1 MSSGAA
7 VAGSVHGADGRP
19 VDDALPASGDICER
33 LALHRSLLLRRR
45 ARGRY
50 VLVTE
55 QRIVVNS
62 AAQGLLT
69 IDDELALHQ
78 AAVRLRA
85 RPRGDVLTVLL
96 SGGAVAVR
104 AEPVPDHESLVGTV
118 LQLRPIIRGAATSR
132 SGHAWEDQ
140 PERV

>member
-1 MSSGAA
+1 MSPGAA
-7 VAGSVHGADGRP
+7 LAGSAHAADGQP
-19 VDDALPASGDICER
+19 VDDARSPSGDIRER
-33 LALHRSLLLRRR
+33 IALHRSLLLRRR

-62 AAQGLLT
+62 AALGLLT
-69 IDDELALHQ
+69 ADDEPALHQ
-78 AAVRLRA
+78 AADRLRA

-118 LQLRPIIRGAATSR
+118 LQLRPITRGAATSR

-140 PERV
+140 PEKV

>member
-1 MSSGAA
+1 MSSPAA
-7 VAGSVHGADGRP
+7 LAGSAHGPDGHP
-19 VDDALPASGDICER
+19 VDDARPSSGDICER

-50 VLVTE
+50 VLVTA

-69 IDDELALHQ
+69 PDDEPALHQ
-78 AAVRLRA
+78 AADRLRA
-85 RPRGDVLTVLL
+85 RPRGDVLTLLL

-104 AEPVPDHESLVGTV
+104 AEPVPDHESLVGTI
-118 LQLRPIIRGAATSR
+118 LQLRPLTRSAVTSQP
-132 SGHAWEDQ
+132 GHAAENQ